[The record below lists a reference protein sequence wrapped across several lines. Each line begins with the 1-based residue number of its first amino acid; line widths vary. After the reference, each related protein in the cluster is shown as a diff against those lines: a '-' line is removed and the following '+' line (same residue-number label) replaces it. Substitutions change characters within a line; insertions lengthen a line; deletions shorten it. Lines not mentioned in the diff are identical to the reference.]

1 MTECA
6 LLLTGTVGVGK
17 STTADRVADRL
28 QAFCIPHA
36 VIDLDEI
43 RRFWPT
49 PNGDRFGSEMGLLNL
64 SSLVDNYVAGGAE
77 RLVLAGVCET
87 RRDRAAFEAVLGV
100 PLTVCRL
107 RAQTDTLHARLGDR
121 HVDDESGLEWHL
133 ARAGEL
139 DGILDASGVAD
150 IEVAVDG
157 LTRDDVATSVLKA
170 IGWTD

>member
-1 MTECA
+1 MFA

-17 STTADRVADRL
+17 STTADRVAGRL
-28 QAFCIPHA
+28 QASGVPHA

-49 PNGDRFGSEMGLLNL
+49 PTGDRFGFEMGLRNL

-87 RRDRAAFEAVLGV
+87 RRDRAQFEAILGV

-107 RAQTDTLHARLGDR
+107 RAQTDTLHARLCHR
-121 HVDDESGLEWHL
+121 HVEDESGLDWHL

-139 DGILDASGVAD
+139 EGILDASGVAD
-150 IEVAVDG
+150 IEIAVDG
-157 LTRDDVATSVLKA
+157 LTRDDVATSVLDA